1 MIFKDCF
8 LDAAEKGETK
18 KRMKRQF
25 ILIILCILVAGGLIG
40 FLFWNR
46 NQQQTLS
53 RTLQHEALQS
63 ESISDEAYVSSASF
77 TKRSMTDAPAS
88 VSVQEESAE
97 KVRTDSS
104 ADSSAAESDTDS
116 HKKAAHAFQAVSIRG
131 DGFSTYQE
139 NISESSVA
147 ANLQKL
153 LVAGGSSMTVQ
164 DYTMDMAGSLSQ
176 MRKAQIPEEDI
187 NAYISKH
194 RQNAGNTSLQETE
207 TIVRDLSAD
216 AVTRNDQS
224 DLPVIGMGY
233 KGGFGDDIH
242 ELVEQEKK
250 ILGTYSQQDDYIV
263 LGYYP
268 ERFTSDEQ
276 HQSYDNAMK
285 QAFGDHYVNVDA
297 QVHTGSVTSAETRKA
312 VAQALYDKMKEL
324 GYIA

>member
-1 MIFKDCF
+1 
-8 LDAAEKGETK
+8 
-18 KRMKRQF
+18 MKRQF

-63 ESISDEAYVSSASF
+63 ESLWDEAYVSSASF
-77 TKRSMTDAPAS
+77 TNRSMTDAP
-88 VSVQEESAE
+88 VSDSGQEENAE
-97 KVRTDSS
+97 KVSSDST
-104 ADSSAAESDTDS
+104 ADSSAEESETNG
-116 HKKAAHAFQAVSIRG
+116 HKKPAHTFQAVSIRG
-131 DGFSTYQE
+131 DGFSDYQE
-139 NISESSVA
+139 DTSVNSVA

-153 LVAGGSSMTVQ
+153 LAEGGSSMTVQ
-164 DYTMDMAGSLSQ
+164 DCTMDMAGSLSQ

-187 NAYISKH
+187 NAYINKH
-194 RQNAGNTSLQETE
+194 RQNSGNTSLQDTE

-233 KGGFGDDIH
+233 KGGFGDDVQ

-250 ILGTYSQQDDYIV
+250 VLGTYSQQDDYIV

-268 ERFTSDEQ
+268 EHFTSNEQ
-276 HQSYDNAMK
+276 HQTYDNAMK
-285 QAFGDHYVNVDA
+285 QAFGDHYVNIDA
-297 QVHTGSVTSAETRKA
+297 QVHTGSVTSEETRKA
-312 VAQALYDKMKEL
+312 VAQALYNKMKEL
-324 GYIA
+324 GYIF

>member
-1 MIFKDCF
+1 
-8 LDAAEKGETK
+8 
-18 KRMKRQF
+18 MKRQI
-25 ILIILCILVAGGLIG
+25 ILMILCILVAGGLIS

-53 RTLQHEALQS
+53 RTLQQEALQS
-63 ESISDEAYVSSASF
+63 ESLPDEAFVSSASF
-77 TKRSMTDAPAS
+77 TSRSMADAPAS
-88 VSVQEESAE
+88 DSGQEETEETVRNDSSAISSSDSSAE
-97 KVRTDSS
+97 K
-104 ADSSAAESDTDS
+104 SDTNG
-116 HKKAAHAFQAVSIRG
+116 HKKPAHTFQSVSIRG
-131 DGFSTYQE
+131 DGFSAYQE
-139 NISESSVA
+139 DTSASSVA

-153 LVAGGSSMTVQ
+153 LAEGGSSMTVQ

-176 MRKAQIPEEDI
+176 MRKAQISEEDI

-194 RQNAGNTSLQETE
+194 RQNAGSTSLQDTE

-233 KGGFGDDIH
+233 KGGFGDDVQ

-250 ILGTYSQQDDYIV
+250 VLGTYSQQDEYIV

-268 ERFTSDEQ
+268 EHFTSDEQ
-276 HQSYDNAMK
+276 HQTYDNAMK
-285 QAFGDHYVNVDA
+285 QAFSDHYVNVDA

-312 VAQALYDKMKEL
+312 VAQAIYDKMKDL